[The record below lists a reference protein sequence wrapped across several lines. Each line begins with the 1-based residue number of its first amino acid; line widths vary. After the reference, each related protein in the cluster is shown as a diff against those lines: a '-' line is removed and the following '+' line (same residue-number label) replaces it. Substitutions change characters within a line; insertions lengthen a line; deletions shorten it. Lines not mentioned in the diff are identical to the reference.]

1 MTDAPQGSGRRPPSD
16 KELSDHVPLVTRGR
30 EVRLGIFVIFGL
42 LSFVVV
48 LYMLTSPAMFRGR
61 HILYTVVDDAGGVR
75 PGDPIQMRG
84 VNIGQIDAFEMG
96 ADGLVTIA
104 LEIERGWAVPQG
116 SSTRLGA
123 AGMFGGRTVEVV
135 PTLQTTFHVEGDTIP
150 GVGGRSGGMLGSID
164 DLSGQAATVL
174 TRMESF
180 LSDETIGSV
189 QGSASEF
196 ESLLTDLSGIV
207 SEQRGALGT
216 LIEVLQASA
225 EGIEGAAAAGPNV
238 ASAIAR
244 ADSVMLT
251 LNETSATL
259 DGTITTLRSV
269 LDKIDGGQGTLGM
282 LVNDDALYASLT
294 NASEQL
300 LSLLQDFRE
309 NPKKYINISLF

>member
-1 MTDAPQGSGRRPPSD
+1 MTDAPQGLGRRPPSD
-16 KELSDHVPLVTRGR
+16 KELSDHVPLVTHGR

-42 LSFVVV
+42 LSFLVV

-84 VNIGQIDAFEMG
+84 VNIGQIDAFEMS

-150 GVGGRSGGMLGSID
+150 GVGGRAGGMLGSMD
-164 DLSGQAATVL
+164 DLSGQASTVL

-180 LSDETIGSV
+180 LSDETLESA

-207 SEQRGALGT
+207 SEQRGALST
-216 LIEVLQASA
+216 LIEALQASA
-225 EGIEGAAAAGPNV
+225 EGIEGVAVAGPNV

-251 LNETSATL
+251 LNETSVTL

-282 LVNDDALYASLT
+282 LVNDDALYESLT
-294 NASEQL
+294 NASEQV
-300 LSLLQDFRE
+300 LSLLQDFRD